1 MDHTDQSDIS
11 PSLWDGLLAQQDKL
25 LGFIRKRVSSWEDA
39 EDVMQDVYYQ
49 LADRLED
56 ESNDVIDNV
65 GAWVFAVARNK
76 ISDLFRKKKPSLL
89 NEDREDWLWGL
100 LSEEDDAPEQKLYRK
115 WMWKALEDALLE
127 IPSEQSEVFVWH
139 EMDRMS
145 FNEISEMTGVGVNT
159 LISRKRYA
167 VLHLRERLRDLYE
180 EWND

>member
-1 MDHTDQSDIS
+1 MDQTDQSHTNL
-11 PSLWDGLLAQQDKL
+11 PLWNSLLAQQDKL

-56 ESNDVIDNV
+56 DTNDALDNA
-65 GAWVFAVARNK
+65 GAWLFAVARNK
-76 ISDLFRKKKPSLL
+76 ISDLFRKRRPSLL
-89 NEDREDWLWGL
+89 SEDREDWLWDL
-100 LSEEDDAPEQKLYRK
+100 LSEEDDDPEQRFYRK
-115 WMWKALEDALLE
+115 WLWKSLEDALLE

-139 EMDRMS
+139 EMDRKS
-145 FNEISEMTGVGVNT
+145 FKQIAEMTGVGVNT

-167 VLHLRERLRDLYE
+167 VLHLRERLQDLYE